1 MIQRILEKGDLTLQ
15 RNGTPKCR
23 NNVKSRKWQFY
34 SPVFIQARIVSG
46 VYKWAHPHKLKV
58 SPCRI
63 NINYQETKYLYKI
76 PCIRYLDRGRVGRFL
91 RPQLK
96 WSNLVSPT
104 AEQLDLGTT
113 CRHSVIS
120 RIIHLGFVFKKKIIY
135 LNLIMG
141 TTRQILNGRVCET
154 IGLNSSRKSK

>member
-1 MIQRILEKGDLTLQ
+1 MLKVESDNFIA
-15 RNGTPKCR
+15 P
-23 NNVKSRKWQFY
+23 V
-34 SPVFIQARIVSG
+34 VFIQARIVSG

-76 PCIRYLDRGRVGRFL
+76 PRDKIPWLWKSREV
-91 RPQLK
+91 PAQLK

-120 RIIHLGFVFKKKIIY
+120 RIIHLGFVFKKNHLPESNYGEQPDKYWMWESLWNNWPEFFQKVGVMKLASIC
-135 LNLIMG
+135 LTG
-141 TTRQILNGRVCET
+141 V
-154 IGLNSSRKSK
+154 